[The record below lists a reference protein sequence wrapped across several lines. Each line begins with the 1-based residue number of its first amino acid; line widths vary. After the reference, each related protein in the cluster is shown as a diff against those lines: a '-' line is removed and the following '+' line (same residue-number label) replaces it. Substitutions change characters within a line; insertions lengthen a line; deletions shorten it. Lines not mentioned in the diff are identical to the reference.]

1 MTDNAAIAADLNRLA
16 LPGVHFDTATRVV
29 DKGADKF
36 GGQTIPMVQVKVTD
50 RNAVRPVEVGIRML
64 QVIQAHHPKDFQWK
78 SSIDRLGGTD
88 KLRLAVDQ
96 HTVDALIKD
105 WNADAERFSK
115 LIAPYQIYK

>member
-1 MTDNAAIAADLNRLA
+1 MTDNVAVAADLNRLA
-16 LPGVHFDTATRVV
+16 LAGVHFDTATRTV

-64 QVIQAHHPKDFQWK
+64 QVIQAHHPNDFQWK
-78 SSIDRLGGTD
+78 SSIDRLAGTD

-115 LIAPYQIYK
+115 LIAPFQIYK